1 MPAQIMTPLLLSQ
14 QLALA
19 LLLAAALLLVLWLVA
34 LRTRNAGI
42 VDVGWS
48 AGVGLLAVFFAV
60 TSTGGASRRLLIGG
74 MLGGWALRLA
84 VHLLMHRV
92 WGQPEEGRYRNLR
105 ARWGE
110 AANARFFWFFQA
122 QAILAWLFALPAFLV
137 LHTRSGPLDWRDL
150 LGLAIWLVAVVGELI
165 ADWQLERFKA
175 DPRQAGKT
183 CRLGL
188 WRYSRHPNY
197 FFEWLH
203 WWAYVAMA
211 WGSPW
216 GLFTLAAPALM
227 LLFLIKITGIPA
239 TEAQALRSRGEEYRR
254 YQQTT
259 SAFIP
264 WFPKE
269 LP

>member
-1 MPAQIMTPLLLSQ
+1 MPFHLTTAFSLGQ

-19 LLLAAALLLVLWLVA
+19 LLLAGVFMFGLWLVT

-60 TSTGGASRRLLIGG
+60 TSSGETSRRVLIGV

-84 VHLLMHRV
+84 CHLLVHRV

-105 ARWGE
+105 ARWG
-110 AANARFFWFFQA
+110 ATANSRFFWFFEA
-122 QAILAWLFALPAFLV
+122 QAMLAWLFALPALVV
-137 LHTRSGPLDWRDL
+137 LHTRSGPLDWRDYF
-150 LGLAIWLVAVVGELI
+150 GLTIWLVALLGELL

-175 DPRQAGKT
+175 DRRHVGKT
-183 CRLGL
+183 CRDGL

-216 GLFTLAAPALM
+216 GLLALAAPALM
-227 LLFLIKITGIPA
+227 LLFLFKITGIPA
-239 TEAQALRSRGEEYRR
+239 TEAQALRSRGDEYRR

-259 SAFIP
+259 SAFVP

>member
-1 MPAQIMTPLLLSQ
+1 MFSLTLSQ
-14 QLALA
+14 QLLLA
-19 LLLAAALLLVLWLVA
+19 LLLAGVWMFALWLIA
-34 LRTRNAGI
+34 QRTKNAGI

-60 TSTGGASRRLLIGG
+60 TSAGETSRRVLISI

-84 VHLLMHRV
+84 VHLFVHRV
-92 WGQPEEGRYRNLR
+92 WGQPEEGRYRHLR
-105 ARWGE
+105 ARWG
-110 AANARFFWFFQA
+110 AAAGGRFFWFFEA
-122 QAILAWLFALPAFLV
+122 QAVLAWLFALPALV
-137 LHTRSGPLDWRDL
+137 VLQTRSGPLDGRDY
-150 LGLAIWLVAVVGELI
+150 LGLAIWLIAVAGELL
-165 ADWQLERFKA
+165 ADRQLERFKA
-175 DPRQAGKT
+175 DPRHRGKT
-183 CRLGL
+183 CQVGL

-216 GLFTLAAPALM
+216 GLLTLAAPGLM
-227 LLFLIKITGIPA
+227 LLFLFKITGIPA

-254 YQQTT
+254 YQRTT